1 MIARTALRAAQIG
14 LAIMMAAYLLYF
26 ADHARQILGFPHPLD
41 YGEGPLLAQVEQVRT
56 GTPIWQLYADPA
68 NSPYLIINYP
78 PLYLLLC
85 AGLSTI
91 TGSALLAGRLI
102 SLLAALAAV
111 AAIATLGS
119 EAGGRRQEAGS
130 RKPAPCSPPPASCL
144 PAPCPLPPAS
154 CLLLLLLL
162 TIPIVREW
170 AVLMRV
176 DMLGLSLGLWGLV
189 ALSRRRPALAGMLL
203 LACLFTK
210 PSLIAAPATACLW
223 LFTDLLRVNRTERG
237 PQLRAALIL
246 GGTIVGGGG
255 LLFGLLQSASGGW
268 FATHVISANANRW
281 DVSLAQGFWK
291 TQIQLRW
298 PLAAAA
304 LVSLV
309 SHYKKNEGRFSREGH
324 ALPSHISLA
333 PALIYTL
340 FGAIIAVGVGK
351 VGAYSNYFL
360 ELYVGL
366 VWIVASRPRLSAIT
380 TVVNIFAERL
390 PPITPLSPPASGGE
404 PMHCSPPLAGGLGGG
419 DSNDNRRTIGYRLS
433 VIGLLIA
440 SLITYPPLWDPFWP
454 RQAGLVAPSPPRL
467 AIGHYGLW
475 DDARREGD
483 LLAAFGRVDTALEQ
497 QIRAAGPQIFTDMPG
512 IAAAAGVVSR
522 MQVFESRQL
531 IDQGLADQSALLVDL
546 ARGTPP
552 LAVLDYLGN
561 WLTPEIVAVLHHRYA
576 QDGSLGTFDFYRPVD
591 AGPQQAIVPPARMGT
606 GLDLTSYALAAPLSA
621 TYEPGELLTIA
632 LNWRR
637 ADVAPTEADIVVAAQ
652 ITTPGGRPLRES
664 ELPLIYAALPPERW
678 PAGADVQH
686 LQTLA
691 LPDELPPG
699 RYGLAV
705 ELRANGAALTP
716 ARQIAEITVRSAGG
730 RTFEETG
737 AFVPAPI
744 MRAWAERGGIER
756 IGLPLTPVV
765 PFAWGRLQCFERA
778 CLELRDGTVGTRPL
792 GAQLYLAETI
802 RSEGCPDSTLNDGVC
817 AGFKDLTEQYGRSL
831 GIPVSGE
838 LLRNDWLV
846 QWTTEARLE
855 RRPATGDRGLGRLGE
870 ESLRL
875 PPGQHYRWP

>member
-14 LAIMMAAYLLYF
+14 LAVMMAAYLLYF

-41 YGEGPLLAQVEQVRT
+41 YGEGPLLAQVEQVRA
-56 GTPIWQLYADPA
+56 GTPIWQLYADPT
-68 NSPYLIINYP
+68 NPPYLIINYP

-102 SLLAALAAV
+102 SLLAALSAV
-111 AAIATLGS
+111 AAIARLGS
-119 EAGGRRQEAGS
+119 EVGGRRQEAGS
-130 RKPAPCSPPPASCL
+130 REPATCHLPPATCL
-144 PAPCPLPPAS
+144 LPPAS
-154 CLLLLLLL
+154 CLLPLLLL

-176 DMLGLSLGLWGLV
+176 DLLGLSLGLWGLV

-223 LFTDLLRVNRTERG
+223 LLTDLLRANRTERG
-237 PQLRAALIL
+237 PQLRTMFIL
-246 GGTIVGGGG
+246 GGTLVGGGG
-255 LLFGLLQSASGGW
+255 LLFGMLQSASGGW
-268 FATHVISANANRW
+268 FATHVIAANANRW
-281 DVSLAQGFWK
+281 DASLAQGFWK
-291 TQIQLRW
+291 TQIQMRW

-309 SHYKKNEGRFSREGH
+309 AHYKKSGGRFSREGH
-324 ALPSHISLA
+324 ALPSDI

-340 FGAIIAVGVGK
+340 FGAIIAAGVGK

-366 VWIVASRPRLSAIT
+366 VWIVASRPRLSAI
-380 TVVNIFAERL
+380 
-390 PPITPLSPPASGGE
+390 
-404 PMHCSPPLAGGLGGG
+404 
-419 DSNDNRRTIGYRLS
+419 GYRLS

-440 SLITYPPLWDPFWP
+440 SMITYPPLWDPFWP

-467 AIGHYGLW
+467 AVGRYGLW

-512 IAAAAGVVSR
+512 TAAAAGVVSR
-522 MQVFESRQL
+522 MQVFEARQL

-546 ARGTPP
+546 SGGTPP
-552 LAVLDYLGN
+552 LAVLDFLGN
-561 WLTPEIVAVLHHRYA
+561 WLTPEIVAVLRHRYA
-576 QDGSLGTFDFYRPVD
+576 QDGSLGTFDLYRPVD

-606 GLDLTSYALAAPLSA
+606 GLDLTGYALAAPLSA

-637 ADVAPTEADIVVAAQ
+637 EGVIPTGADIVVAAQ
-652 ITTPGGRPLRES
+652 ITTPGGHPLLES

-691 LPDELPPG
+691 LPAELPPG
-699 RYGLAV
+699 RYELAV
-705 ELRANGAALTP
+705 ELRTNGEAIAP
-716 ARQIAEITVRSAGG
+716 ARQLVEITMRSAGG

-744 MRAWAERGGIER
+744 MRAWAEYGGIER

-778 CLELRDGTVGTRPL
+778 CLELRNGTVGTRPL
-792 GAQLYLAETI
+792 GTQLYLAETI
-802 RSEGCPDSTLNDGVC
+802 RSVGCPDDTLNNGVC
-817 AGFKDLTEQYGRSL
+817 AGFKDLTEQYGRSM
-831 GIPVSGE
+831 GTPVSGE

-855 RRPATGDRGLGRLGE
+855 RRPATGDQGLGRLGE